1 MDLWQRAVSDPPEL
15 REFRDDKPT
24 LLISWWCTLYSI
36 VIILIRV
43 SGRYVRTELMYA
55 EEGSMLL
62 AIIPLLMRMAFVH
75 VVLIYG
81 TNNTVLDGLT
91 EQDVRRRVIGSR
103 LVLASRIM
111 YATW

>member
-1 MDLWQRAVSDPPEL
+1 MDLWQRTISDPPEL
-15 REFRDDKPT
+15 RTFRDDKPT
-24 LLISWWCTLYSI
+24 LLFSWWCTIYSI

-43 SGRYVRTELMYA
+43 SGRYVRTERMYA

-75 VVLIYG
+75 VVLLYG
-81 TNNTVLDGLT
+81 TNNTVIGALNSEDIKHRI
-91 EQDVRRRVIGSR
+91 VGSR

-111 YATW
+111 YAT